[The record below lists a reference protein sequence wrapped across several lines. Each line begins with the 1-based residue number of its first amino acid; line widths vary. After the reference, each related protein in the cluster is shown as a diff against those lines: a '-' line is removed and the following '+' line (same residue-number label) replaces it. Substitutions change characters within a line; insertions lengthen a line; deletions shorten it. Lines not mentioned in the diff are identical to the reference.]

1 MESRGNELKHSKC
14 WKKKNVNQ
22 EFYIRQ
28 NYTSENQDKLRHI
41 QINKN
46 LEKCTSCVLKK
57 KKGKKCVHVCA
68 RSLQSCP
75 TLCDPMDYIAH
86 QAPLSLGF
94 SSQEYWRELACSPPG
109 DLPNSGIEPTSLMS
123 PVLAEY

>member
-57 KKGKKCVHVCA
+57 KKERNVSMYVLGHFSHVQ
-68 RSLQSCP
+68 LFVTP
-75 TLCDPMDYIAH
+75 WTI
-86 QAPLSLGF
+86 
-94 SSQEYWRELACSPPG
+94 
-109 DLPNSGIEPTSLMS
+109 
-123 PVLAEY
+123 